1 MPALLVKIGDGP
13 VERFSICRECL
24 VIGRAE
30 TVDIH
35 VDDASVSRV
44 HCQVSR
50 TPGGR
55 WLLQDFGSRNRTYL
69 GDRPIAKH
77 ELIHGDVFYVGP
89 AKIVFSGAPAEGDG
103 LPGGSTLPVEERD
116 ELLMAEADSR
126 FSGLADE
133 FRDQVDVS
141 DELAEMARGDS
152 GDMTMVPDDPL
163 QALADDAT
171 RVEADKCPLCGAAVL
186 PGRTYCAPCGRR
198 LDEQAQ
204 AMQLR
209 PEEKPSLWRRLFGR

>member
-141 DELAEMARGDS
+141 DELAEMA
-152 GDMTMVPDDPL
+152 
-163 QALADDAT
+163 AAT